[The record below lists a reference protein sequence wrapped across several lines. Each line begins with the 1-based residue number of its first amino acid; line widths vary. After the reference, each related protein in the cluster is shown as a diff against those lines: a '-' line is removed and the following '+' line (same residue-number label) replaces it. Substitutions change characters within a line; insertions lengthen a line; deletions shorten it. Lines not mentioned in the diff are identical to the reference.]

1 MTWRPHSFIH
11 SHSHTHTH
19 TVKVWNWVH
28 ALADDPLE
36 CFSYTL
42 SLRPVHMGNVGLCV
56 CVCLSLTTP
65 SLLTL
70 PDERRGAFQLLV
82 TAVRVKRDSEK
93 EGKKREEERDRGANQ
108 RERGVKDTK
117 IVEPTEI
124 WVAKKS
130 ESSVCGMQECV
141 CVYVCVRASCVSEG
155 CKLGGF
161 FTRQDGCGF
170 PQ

>member
-1 MTWRPHSFIH
+1 
-11 SHSHTHTH
+11 
-19 TVKVWNWVH
+19 
-28 ALADDPLE
+28 
-36 CFSYTL
+36 
-42 SLRPVHMGNVGLCV
+42 MGNVGLCV

-124 WVAKKS
+124 
-130 ESSVCGMQECV
+130 
-141 CVYVCVRASCVSEG
+141 
-155 CKLGGF
+155 
-161 FTRQDGCGF
+161 
-170 PQ
+170 